1 MAPIDS
7 PFEDESL
14 RYSAGRFGMV
24 LFLVSLAMVF
34 IAAILGYVVIRLEY
48 EGSWP
53 PIGMPGLSNLL
64 IASTIVIVVS
74 SGTMA
79 TASHAARNGNAG
91 ALKMWI
97 VPTLLL
103 GVAFLVVQT
112 IAWIEMAKAHLD
124 ISEHLYAWSFYVLT
138 GLHAAHVLG
147 GVIPLAVVTRRSFK
161 GGYTRINHR
170 GVSYVE
176 MYWHFLGVAWL
187 ALYATL
193 LWGSRG

>member
-14 RYSAGRFGMV
+14 RYEAGRFGMV
-24 LFLVSLAMVF
+24 LFLVSLVMVF
-34 IAAILGYVVIRLEY
+34 AAAILGYVVIRLEH

-53 PIGMPGLSNLL
+53 PPGMPGLSNLL
-64 IASTIVIVVS
+64 IVSTIVIVIS

-79 TASHAARNGNAG
+79 AASHAARHNAKG
-91 ALKMWI
+91 ALKRWI

-112 IAWIEMAKAHLD
+112 IAWTELAKAHLD

-147 GVIPLAVVTRRSFK
+147 GVIPLAVVARRSFK
-161 GGYTRINHR
+161 GGYTRTNYR
-170 GVSYVE
+170 GVAYME